1 MSIAVAALYQFKPQK
16 MTESLRQ
23 SIYDCCLANNVLGT
37 LLLADEGIN
46 GTISG
51 ERGGLEIVA
60 AFLAQSGFDAME
72 LKYSYA
78 DQDPFLRLKVL
89 WKTEI
94 VTLGQDV
101 DPCMLVGEYVETS
114 DWNDLITQDDVL
126 LVDTRNNYEY
136 ELGTFKG
143 AQNPNTECFREFP
156 RYVSGIDRSKFKRV
170 AMFCTGGI
178 RCEKASSYMLQV
190 GFEVVYH
197 LKGGILKYLEEVD
210 AAHSLWEGDCF
221 VFDRRVAVGHGLE
234 LSDLGQCYACR
245 RALTKVDMLHENY
258 VKGVSCHRCVHITSK
273 ERQASFTE
281 RQKQVELAVLRHS
294 KHIGARVSS
303 SAQE

>member
-1 MSIAVAALYQFKPQK
+1 MSIAVAALYQFKQQQ
-16 MTESLRQ
+16 MSESLRQ
-23 SIYDCCLANNVLGT
+23 SIYDCCAENNVLGT

-51 ERGGLEIVA
+51 TRSGLETAV
-60 AFLAQSGFDAME
+60 AFLVQSGYDALE
-72 LKYSYA
+72 LKYSHA
-78 DQDPFLRLKVL
+78 KQDPFLRLKVL

-114 DWNDLITQDDVL
+114 DWNDLIAQEDVL
-126 LVDTRNNYEY
+126 LIDTRNNYEY

-143 AQNPNTECFREFP
+143 AENPNTECFREFP
-156 RYVSGIDRSKFKRV
+156 RYVAGIDRSRYKRV

-178 RCEKASSYMLQV
+178 RCEKASSYMLKE
-190 GFEVVYH
+190 GFEEVYH
-197 LKGGILKYLEEVD
+197 LKGGILKYLEEV
-210 AAHSLWEGDCF
+210 AVAHSLWQGDCF

-245 RALTKVDMLHENY
+245 RALTQEDMMHASY

-294 KHIGARVSS
+294 KHIGARVPS